1 MPERTYLNFDVLVQ
15 PAVGGGYEAR
25 VLGGPAG
32 ETGPVK
38 VAIPFSD
45 LEIENFLLRIGRPR
59 RGLTRSLQSPEAAA
73 VRGFGGVLFDAVFRD
88 QLRVALA
95 SSLDL
100 AEGAAAGLRVRLRLT
115 EAPELVDLPWEYMY
129 NGDTHRFMA
138 LSEWTPLVRYLELPG
153 RVRPLAVKPPVRLLV
168 MVASPSDF
176 PALDVESEWNKLQ
189 EALRR
194 LEDTGRVQVDR
205 VPSGSLADLQR
216 QLRRAEYHVFHYIG
230 HGTYDTQANDGV
242 LAFEG
247 PQGRGQ
253 LVSGTDLGALLHD
266 HRTLRL
272 VLLNSCEG
280 ARSGRTDPY
289 SGTAQSLVRQGIPAV
304 VAMQFEITDEAA
316 ITLAQSLYEA
326 VADGYPLDAALSE
339 ARKAVKNE
347 PNPVEWGTPVLYLR
361 AEDARI
367 FEMGT
372 GGVSAAAGP
381 AVAAAGPAVA
391 AVASGAAAK
400 AAEPPGESALA
411 AAVES
416 HPAGTP
422 VRSAAPAEPAAAEA
436 SAQPVAAPS
445 GEGEPPV
452 AITDRRAARQLAA
465 PGTTSTPGP
474 PRRWLVVGL
483 VGVTALALIVFG
495 VLWLRRPTT
504 TTAGTAPA
512 TVAPALTTA
521 APTPTVTTVDVPG
534 TQAFV
539 DSRVACRQG
548 EVLDITAT
556 GTVLHNVATASGV
569 GPGGSPDPALRQFN
583 VAGLQ
588 NANHAALFAS
598 LDRKQPFVVVGQSL
612 RFTCP
617 GAGELFFGINDAGV
631 DNNGG
636 KFTATITQR

>member
-1 MPERTYLNFDVLVQ
+1 MRERSYLNFDVLVQ
-15 PAVGGGYEAR
+15 PAPGGGYEAR
-25 VLGGPAG
+25 VLNGPAG

-73 VRGFGGVLFDAVFRD
+73 VRGFGAVLFDAVFRD
-88 QLRVALA
+88 QLRVSLA
-95 SSLDL
+95 TSLDL
-100 AEGAAAGLRVRLRLT
+100 AESSAAGLRVRLRLA

-129 NGDTHRFMA
+129 NGDAHRFLA

-168 MVASPSDF
+168 MVASPTDY
-176 PALDVESEWNKLQ
+176 PPLDVESEWTKLHR
-189 EALRR
+189 ALRR

-216 QLRRAEYHVFHYIG
+216 QLRRADYHVFHYIG
-230 HGTYDTQANDGV
+230 HGTYDAQANDGV

-316 ITLAQSLYEA
+316 ITLAQSFYEA

-361 AEDARI
+361 AEDGRV
-367 FEMGT
+367 FDM
-372 GGVSAAAGP
+372 AAAPDRTSMAGAEAP
-381 AVAAAGPAVA
+381 LAAVAAAQTVGETVEGPTEVA
-391 AVASGAAAK
+391 AVDSQPSGSPTRTASAEPVAAA
-400 AAEPPGESALA
+400 AGQGDPPSG
-411 AAVES
+411 
-416 HPAGTP
+416 PATDHRTGRGLP
-422 VRSAAPAEPAAAEA
+422 GARAAAE
-436 SAQPVAAPS
+436 
-445 GEGEPPV
+445 
-452 AITDRRAARQLAA
+452 
-465 PGTTSTPGP
+465 TPGP
-474 PRRWLVVGL
+474 PRRWI
-483 VGVTALALIVFG
+483 ALAIASVAVLALLVLG
-495 VLWLRRPTT
+495 VLWLRRPSDVTVSPT
-504 TTAGTAPA
+504 GTVSPTNA
-512 TVAPALTTA
+512 TVA
-521 APTPTVTTVDVPG
+521 PTVTTVDVPG
-534 TQAFV
+534 NQSFV
-539 DSRVACRQG
+539 DTKVACKQG
-548 EVLDITAT
+548 AVLDITAT
-556 GTVLHNVATASGV
+556 GTVLHNVATSSGV
-569 GPGGSPDPALRQFN
+569 GPDGAPDPALRQFN
-583 VAGLQ
+583 VPGLP
-588 NANHAALFAS
+588 NANHAALIGS
-598 LDRKQPFVVVGQSL
+598 LDRKAPFLIGSTL

-617 GAGELFFGINDAGV
+617 TTGELLLGVNDMGV

-636 KFTATITQR
+636 KFVATITQR

>member
-1 MPERTYLNFDVLVQ
+1 MRDRTYLNFDVLVQ

-25 VLGGPAG
+25 VLSGPAG

-73 VRGFGGVLFDAVFRD
+73 VRGFGSVLFDAVFRD

-100 AEGAAAGLRVRLRLT
+100 AEAAAAGLRLRMRLT

-129 NGDTHRFMA
+129 NGDAHRFLA

-153 RVRPLAVKPPVRLLV
+153 RVRPLAVRPPVRLLV
-168 MVASPSDF
+168 MVSSPADY
-176 PALDVESEWNKLQ
+176 PALDVEAEWAKLQ
-189 EALRR
+189 GALRR

-230 HGTYDTQANDGV
+230 HGTYDAQANDGV

-367 FEMGT
+367 FDMAGGT
-372 GGVSAAAGP
+372 GTQTAMAPAP
-381 AVAAAGPAVA
+381 ATDAVAPASDA
-391 AVASGAAAK
+391 T
-400 AAEPPGESALA
+400 EP

-416 HPAGTP
+416 ASAAAPMRGASSAEPPATTAPEPAGEP
-422 VRSAAPAEPAAAEA
+422 VAEAPA
-436 SAQPVAAPS
+436 PVAA
-445 GEGEPPV
+445 
-452 AITDRRAARQLAA
+452 TDRRTARQLVAA
-465 PGTTSTPGP
+465 TTTGTGGQS
-474 PRRWLVVGL
+474 RRWLMVGI
-483 VGVTALALIVFG
+483 VGIAALALVVFG
-495 VLWLRRPTT
+495 VFWLRRPSATT
-504 TTAGTAPA
+504 DGTPPA
-512 TVAPALTTA
+512 TVAPTV
-521 APTPTVTTVDVPG
+521 APTPIVTTIDVPG

-539 DSRVACRQG
+539 DSRVACKQG
-548 EVLDITAT
+548 NVLDITAT
-556 GTVLHNVATASGV
+556 GTVQHNVSTPSSSV
-569 GPGGSPDPALRQFN
+569 GPEGSPDAALRQFN
-583 VAGLQ
+583 VAGLP

-617 GAGELFFGINDAGV
+617 GAGELFLGINDAGV

>member
-1 MPERTYLNFDVLVQ
+1 MRERTYLNFDVLVQ

-25 VLGGPAG
+25 VLNGPAG

-95 SSLDL
+95 SSLDI
-100 AEGAAAGLRVRLRLT
+100 AEGAGAGLRMRLRLT
-115 EAPELVDLPWEYMY
+115 EAPQLVDLPWEYMY
-129 NGDTHRFMA
+129 NGDAHRFMA

-153 RVRPLAVKPPVRLLV
+153 RVRPLAVQPPVRLLV
-168 MVASPSDF
+168 MVASPTDF

-189 EALRR
+189 VALRR

-216 QLRRAEYHVFHYIG
+216 QLRRGEYHVFHYIG
-230 HGTYDTQANDGV
+230 HGTYDIQANDGV

-361 AEDARI
+361 AEDARV
-367 FEMGT
+367 FDM
-372 GGVSAAAGP
+372 AAAG
-381 AVAAAGPAVA
+381 VAAATSVVVTDPGTSAAQAAGDPSEAAPAQTNPVA
-391 AVASGAAAK
+391 V
-400 AAEPPGESALA
+400 PM
-411 AAVES
+411 
-416 HPAGTP
+416 
-422 VRSAAPAEPAAAEA
+422 RSAQSAEAAPIPAEPAAASAEPA
-436 SAQPVAAPS
+436 SEPASEGPPPVAA
-445 GEGEPPV
+445 
-452 AITDRRAARQLAA
+452 TDRRTARQLVAA
-465 PGTTSTPGP
+465 DSTTNTGQT
-474 PRRWLVVGL
+474 RRWLVLGVVGL
-483 VGVTALALIVFG
+483 VALALVVLG
-495 VLWLRRPTT
+495 VLWLRRSP
-504 TTAGTAPA
+504 ASDGTS
-512 TVAPALTTA
+512 TTTA
-521 APTPTVTTVDVPG
+521 APTPIVTSVDVPG
-534 TQAFV
+534 TQAFT
-539 DSRVACRQG
+539 DSGVACKPG
-548 EVLDITAT
+548 AVLDITAT
-556 GTVLHNVATASGV
+556 GTVQHNVAGPSSV
-569 GPGGSPDPALRQFN
+569 GPEGSPDPAARQFN
-583 VAGLQ
+583 VAGLA

-598 LDRKQPFVVVGQSL
+598 LDRKAPFVVVGQSL

-617 GAGELFFGINDAGV
+617 GAGELFFGINDIGV

-636 KFTATITQR
+636 KFVATITQR